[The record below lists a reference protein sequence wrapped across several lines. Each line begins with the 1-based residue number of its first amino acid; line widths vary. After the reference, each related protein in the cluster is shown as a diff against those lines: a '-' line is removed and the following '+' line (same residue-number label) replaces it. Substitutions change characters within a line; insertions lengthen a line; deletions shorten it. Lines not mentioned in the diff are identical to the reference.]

1 MFIPVMPN
9 VLVFMATSHVCFVL
23 ICFESAQV
31 EGLGEELLWAWRGLT
46 PLTLALLHGRG
57 DVALLLVRPK

>member
-1 MFIPVMPN
+1 MLQSCLLPVD
-9 VLVFMATSHVCFVL
+9 
-23 ICFESAQV
+23 SAQV